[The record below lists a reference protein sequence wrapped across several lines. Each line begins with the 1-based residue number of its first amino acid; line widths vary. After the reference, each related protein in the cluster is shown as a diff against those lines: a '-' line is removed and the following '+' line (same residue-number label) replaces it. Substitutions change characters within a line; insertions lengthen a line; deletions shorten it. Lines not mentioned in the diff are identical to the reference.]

1 MPLHSR
7 NKGANGEREVRDVL
21 RRHGFS
27 ADRDGRLDWD
37 LRHDVPGVHL
47 EVKRRETLAIPA
59 WTRQAEEDAARHD
72 PPVEACVVFRQSHQ
86 PWRACVNFEWLLA
99 LIAENRELKGG

>member
-7 NKGANGEREVRDVL
+7 NKGANGEREVRDIV
-21 RRHGFS
+21 RAHGFS

-59 WTRQAEEDAARHD
+59 WIRQAEEDAAKHV

-86 PWRACVNFEWLLA
+86 PWRVVVSLDHY
-99 LIAENRELKGG
+99 LKLQRFYVDNHG